1 MSVTRQEPPSGGSG
15 HAVRRND
22 AAGQPAARQA
32 QRCDVPFDFFLEILC
47 IDAKARNDTE
57 WLEWYEGWLKN
68 MPEDGREDYIER
80 SRVDYEGRTG
90 ETIAEYFDR
99 KLDERINRRID
110 RSLDE
115 RIDRRARRNIEEAMN
130 KQIMVDNFR
139 DFEREYIGMAIRR
152 SC

>member
-1 MSVTRQEPPSGGSG
+1 M
-15 HAVRRND
+15 
-22 AAGQPAARQA
+22 
-32 QRCDVPFDFFLEILC
+32 PFDFFLEILC

-80 SRVDYEGRTG
+80 SRVDYERRTG

-99 KLDERINRRID
+99 KLDERINRNID
-110 RSLDE
+110 QSLDK
-115 RIDRRARRNIEEAMN
+115 RARSNIEEAMN
-130 KQIMVDNFR
+130 KQIMVDNFK
-139 DFEREYIGMAIRR
+139 DFEREYIGMTIRR

>member
-1 MSVTRQEPPSGGSG
+1 MTRQEQPPGGSG
-15 HAVRRND
+15 PAVRRKD

-32 QRCDVPFDFFLEILC
+32 QRCDMPFDFFLEILC

-80 SRVDYEGRTG
+80 SRVDYERRTG

-99 KLDERINRRID
+99 KLDESINRRID

-139 DFEREYIGMAIRR
+139 DFEREYIGMPIRR

>member
-1 MSVTRQEPPSGGSG
+1 M
-15 HAVRRND
+15 
-22 AAGQPAARQA
+22 
-32 QRCDVPFDFFLEILC
+32 PFDFFLEILC

-80 SRVDYEGRTG
+80 SRVDYERRTG

-99 KLDERINRRID
+99 ELDESINRRID

-115 RIDRRARRNIEEAMN
+115 CARSNIEKAMN